1 MPGYVQVIERIP
13 KPGKNKTVLQRT
25 VATLESLNRRG
36 VVMESISN
44 ATERRVVGLLNVE
57 SMAAL
62 EKFYD
67 NYRVN
72 PDLIRAFEE
81 NGADCEKVRSDILE
95 IVETPVHPDGEA
107 KYWARNLLVARR
119 GELPNLIAVMKEI
132 RSIAQSVTPGIT
144 KTIGGNADSPRA
156 VIPISSLEQFEAWN
170 HEMASDKLKP
180 YREQLNALTVQ
191 RITELTRVAYIS
203 RG

>member
-1 MPGYVQVIERIP
+1 MFKKLRESQNPE
-13 KPGKNKTVLQRT
+13 KNKTVLQRT

-62 EKFYD
+62 ETFYD

-72 PDLIRAFEE
+72 PGLIRAFEE

-95 IVETPVHPDGEA
+95 IVETPVHPDGGA
-107 KYWARNLLVARR
+107 KYWARNLIVAR
-119 GELPNLIAVMKEI
+119 
-132 RSIAQSVTPGIT
+132 
-144 KTIGGNADSPRA
+144 
-156 VIPISSLEQFEAWN
+156 
-170 HEMASDKLKP
+170 
-180 YREQLNALTVQ
+180 
-191 RITELTRVAYIS
+191 
-203 RG
+203 

>member
-25 VATLESLNRRG
+25 IATLESLNRRG

-44 ATERRVVGLLNVE
+44 ATERRVVGLLNIE

-107 KYWARNLLVARR
+107 KYWARNLLVARQ

-132 RSIAQSVTPGIT
+132 RGIAQSVTPGIT
-144 KTIGGNADSPRA
+144 RTIGGNADS
-156 VIPISSLEQFEAWN
+156 V
-170 HEMASDKLKP
+170 
-180 YREQLNALTVQ
+180 
-191 RITELTRVAYIS
+191 
-203 RG
+203 